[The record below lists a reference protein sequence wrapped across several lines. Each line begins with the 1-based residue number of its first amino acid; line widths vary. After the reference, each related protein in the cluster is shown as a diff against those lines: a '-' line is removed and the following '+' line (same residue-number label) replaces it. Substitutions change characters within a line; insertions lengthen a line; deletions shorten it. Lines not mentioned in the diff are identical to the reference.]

1 MMTIMRHKLFIAFGL
16 TALMT
21 LSSCGEDFLY
31 KAPQGAID
39 EEALTNQ
46 VGVDLL
52 VTNAYANLT
61 ENDWGASPFNW
72 TFGGMYG
79 GDANKGSDSNDQS
92 VLNEMEVYKTL
103 PTNDYLLQ
111 KWRWVYKGA
120 KRTNVA
126 LQVLANA
133 TDMTPD
139 FAAARAGELKFL
151 RALSYFEG
159 VKVFGGMI
167 PWVDETITDNN
178 PLVHNDID
186 IYPNILADLDDAIS
200 KLPDGKS
207 DVSPGRA
214 NVWAAKALK
223 AKVLMQQ
230 GNMAAAKPLLKE
242 VIESGKTA
250 DGITYGLE
258 DDLTANWDLSREN
271 GKEAI
276 FAIQFSVNAQNNAN
290 SGMSL
295 CYPHG
300 GAGNPGGCCGF
311 YQPSNELAN
320 SFKVDENGLPLLDN
334 SYRNGDP
341 VSYRNP
347 SSEDG
352 AAISLNN
359 NMAVDPRLDFSMG
372 RFGIPYK
379 DWGLPKNGWV
389 RDVANGGFFLP
400 KKHVYYKADED
411 NGLASGGFHGGWA
424 PGSAMNVQYL
434 SLRDC
439 ILLYAECLANDGE
452 LSAAME
458 QVNKIRTRAANDV
471 NIIMLDGKPAAN
483 YKVAAYPSTHAAFTN
498 KETCIKA
505 IRMERKLELAME
517 GQRWF
522 DLTRWGGDYMA
533 QQLKDYVD
541 FEKKYIIKFA
551 SAQNL
556 PASKTMFPLPD
567 TQIDVMGVDENGKN
581 YLEQPSA
588 WK

>member
-1 MMTIMRHKLFIAFGL
+1 
-16 TALMT
+16 MT

-79 GDANKGSDSNDQS
+79 GDANKGSDANDQS
-92 VLNEMEVYKTL
+92 VLNEMEAYNIL

-120 KRTNVA
+120 KRVNVA
-126 LQVLANA
+126 LQVMPNV
-133 TDMTPD
+133 TDMTPE
-139 FAAARAGELKFL
+139 FETVRTGELKFL
-151 RALSYFEG
+151 RAMAYFEG
-159 VKVFGGMI
+159 VKVFGPMI

-178 PLVHNDID
+178 PLVHNDKN
-186 IYPNILADLDDAIS
+186 IYSNILADLDDAIS
-200 KLPDGKS
+200 KLPDTNS
-207 DVSPGRA
+207 AAGRV

-230 GNMAAAKPLLKE
+230 GDMAGAKPLLKE
-242 VIESGKTA
+242 VIESGKTS
-250 DGITYGLE
+250 DGISYGLE
-258 DDLTANWDLSREN
+258 DDLTANWDIAREN

-276 FAIQFSVNAQNNAN
+276 FAIQFSVNAEDNGNI
-290 SGMSL
+290 GMSL

-341 VSYRNP
+341 VSYRNT
-347 SSEDG
+347 STEDG
-352 AAISLNN
+352 APLALNN
-359 NMAVDPRLDFSMG
+359 NVTVDPRLDFSIG

-379 DWGLPKNGWV
+379 DWGLPQNGWV
-389 RDVANGGFFLP
+389 RDVASGGFYVP
-400 KKHVYYKADED
+400 KKHVYYKADEEA
-411 NGLASGGFHGGWA
+411 GLASGGFSAGWA

-471 NIIMLDGKPAAN
+471 NIIMLDDKPAAN
-483 YKVAAYPSTHAAFTN
+483 YKVAVYPSSHAAFTN
-498 KETCIKA
+498 KETCIQA
-505 IRMERKLELAME
+505 ICMERKLELAME

-522 DLTRWGGDYMA
+522 DMVRWGGDYMA
-533 QQLKDYVD
+533 QQLRQYVD
-541 FEKKYIIKFA
+541 FEKKFLAKFA
-551 SAQNL
+551 SASYL
-556 PASKTMFPLPD
+556 SAEKTFFPLPD
-567 TQIDVMGVDENGKN
+567 TQIQVMGTDESGKN
-581 YLEQPSA
+581 YLEQQGP